1 MPAIVA
7 DCAACRVP
15 AGRSISGRWPLFPA
29 LIFVWLATPAVA
41 AGDRM
46 AGAALPAAQA
56 QEAPA
61 VSLRLDN
68 WAYNAL
74 RIDLPPTT
82 VPAVGRK
89 GREPLRIGFHRDVP
103 APSRGDLVPRLKWIE
118 VDDGTIVAVV
128 LVSSSDATSIRVA
141 LRAVLPDG
149 GEVRFFHPA
158 GEGDAVMLATPA
170 ELPSAPDV
178 DAPEAGVFWSPS
190 VDGDAIGIEI
200 ALPSRDALAA
210 ASLRVEKVAHRFLDS
225 RATRSKALECPE
237 LHVDVQCRVG
247 EFTSGLENAV
257 ARLEFETGGVS
268 ALCSGTLLNDGD
280 ANTFI
285 PYFLTAQHCISTAE
299 EARTVQATWFY
310 QLANCDTAAVDP
322 RAVTTSGGAEVVA
335 TSAARDATLLKLRR
349 RLPAGVF
356 FAGWSAEEVLTADAV
371 VGIHHPDGV
380 VKKYAAGEVASQ
392 KDSDGV
398 VDAVEVYWDEGVTEG
413 GSSGSA
419 IFKDG
424 LAIGTLS
431 HGAVCSSGIYR
442 DFYGPFANF
451 YPQVCSAL
459 NPGTGCGDGE
469 HDLAATAKEIA
480 VGGTAADAVDE
491 PGDVDYWRIAVPSYG
506 ALVVETT
513 GDADTVGTL
522 EDAQGYFLGTDDDSG
537 RGRNFRLE
545 RIVETGT
552 YYVRVVGVD
561 DGVGDYVLRTTHT
574 PIAIDGL
581 PAVAW
586 DESAIGALADS
597 HEVDYWGLEVEANAA
612 VALFTSGSVDTRGVL
627 ESVSGEALAEDE
639 DSGTGGNF
647 RIDTF
652 LPAGTYRLKV
662 HVEQRRGGE
671 GGLYTLHASQTP
683 LADIPAIAEDGSTG
697 EIEEPHESNY
707 WRFDVAALS
716 FSTLETTGSTDTVGR
731 LHTAAGEQ
739 TAFNDDVGQN
749 RNFRIER
756 ILAPGTYYARIRAYG
771 DETGSYTVTA
781 NHVAIAGDEIL
792 DLGNGNG
799 AGNAGDISESGQEDL
814 WRFDLSQATVV
825 VVETIGSLD
834 TFGVLEDGFG
844 RTHIDD
850 DSGAGTNFRIF
861 AELAAGTH
869 YIRVSAVG
877 TATGGYTLH
886 LRQHLQVDVGDTP
899 ATAAELAFGTIPES
913 AIGPVRDV
921 DYWRVE
927 VPSAG
932 TLLVES
938 EGTTD
943 TLVALEDA
951 RGTKLAEDDDS
962 GDVRNFKLEHEV
974 FPGTYFLRVSGYS
987 TATGAYAL
995 HARHTPALS
1004 IPWFLAARNAA
1015 QGRQGF
1021 ARLVNHSARA
1031 GTVRVYAIDDSGAA
1045 IGSIDLAL
1053 QAGETVHFN
1062 SDDLEAGNP
1071 AKGIAAGIG
1080 GGIGDW
1086 RLALETD
1093 LDLNA
1098 LAYVRTAQGFL
1109 TSMHDFVP
1117 RRQAPYAS
1125 NSRYVVPIFNPASN
1139 RRQVSKLRLFNLGD
1153 QQAAVTITGLDDKG
1167 QPHGGG
1173 VRLALAPNAART
1185 FTAEQLEGG
1194 GEDID
1199 GSLGDGSGKWELAIG
1214 STEPLGVMNLLESL
1228 PAAAAEGTGTNLTN
1242 LSTLPVPLAIA
1253 PATQPCVPC
1262 EVPLFV
1268 AADDPLRQGFVRLSN
1283 HSDDRGSVAIHAIDD
1298 TGRRFGPVTFN
1309 MDAGETVHFNSDD
1322 LEGGNPAKGLSGSV
1336 GDGVGDWRLEVR
1348 TDLEVVGPL
1357 AYARTSDGFL
1367 TSLHDLVR
1375 GRGDVRRSYRVPIF
1389 NPASNRNQRSQLRI
1403 VNPTPS
1409 VAAVTIAGIDDR
1421 GQPGPLGEVSFTL
1434 PAGHSRTI
1442 DAEQLEMGHAELTG
1456 RLGDGAGKWQLLL
1469 EADQPVR
1476 VLNLLLSAN
1485 GNLTNLSSSP
1495 QR

>member
-1 MPAIVA
+1 M
-7 DCAACRVP
+7 AASVGNGAAGRVSTGRCIGGRRRAFGYLILASSLAVP
-15 AGRSISGRWPLFPA
+15 AA
-29 LIFVWLATPAVA
+29 A

-56 QEAPA
+56 REALE

-68 WAYNAL
+68 WANNAL

-82 VPAVGRK
+82 TPTVARK

-103 APSRGDLVPRLKWIE
+103 APSRGDLVPRLKWTE
-118 VDDGTIVAVV
+118 LSDGTIAAAV
-128 LVSSSDATSIRVA
+128 LVFSPDATSIRVG
-141 LRAVLPDG
+141 LRAVLPAG
-149 GEVRFFHPA
+149 GELRFFHPA
-158 GEGDAVMLATPA
+158 NDGEAVTVVAPPDLAGGQ
-170 ELPSAPDV
+170 DV
-178 DAPEAGVFWSPS
+178 DGAEAEPFWSPS
-190 VDGDAIGIEI
+190 VAGDAIGIEI
-200 ALPSRDALAA
+200 ALPSRDALGA
-210 ASLRVEKVAHRFLDS
+210 ASLRVGKVAHRFLDP
-225 RATRSKALECPE
+225 RATTSKVLECPE

-247 EFTSGLENAV
+247 AFPSGLENAV
-257 ARLEFETGGVS
+257 ARLEFETDLGT

-280 ANTFI
+280 ADTFI

-310 QLANCDTAAVDP
+310 QRANCDTAVVDP
-322 RAVTTSGGAEVVA
+322 RATTTFGGAEIIA
-335 TSAARDATLLKLRR
+335 TNAARDATLLKLRR

-356 FAGWSAEEVLTADAV
+356 FAGWDAEEVLAADAV
-371 VGIHHPDGV
+371 LGIHHPDGV

-419 IFKDG
+419 IFRDG

-442 DFYGPFANF
+442 DYYGPFASF

-459 NPGTGCGDGE
+459 NPGGGCGDGE
-469 HDLAATAKEIA
+469 HDLAATAREIA

-491 PGDVDYWRIAVPSYG
+491 AGDVDYWRIAVPSYG
-506 ALVVETT
+506 TLVVETT

-537 RGRNFRLE
+537 AGRNFRLE
-545 RIVETGT
+545 RIVDSGA

-561 DGVGDYVLRTTHT
+561 DAVGDYVLRTTHT
-574 PIAIDGL
+574 PIPSDGL

-586 DESAIGALADS
+586 DQNTIGGLTDS
-597 HEVDYWGLEVEANAA
+597 HEVDYWRLEVEADAA
-612 VALFTSGSVDTRGVL
+612 IAVFTSGNVDTAAVL
-627 ESVSGEALAEDE
+627 EGAGGETLAEND
-639 DSGTGGNF
+639 DGGVGFNF
-647 RIDTF
+647 RIDAL
-652 LPAGTYRLKV
+652 LPAGAYRLKV
-662 HVEQRRGGE
+662 HVAQRRGGE

-683 LADIPAIAEDGSTG
+683 LADIPAIAEDGSAG
-697 EIEEPHESNY
+697 EIDAPNESNY
-707 WRFDVAALS
+707 WRIDVPSLS
-716 FSTLETTGSTDTVGR
+716 VSTVETTGATDTVGR
-731 LHTAAGEQ
+731 LYTAAGEQ
-739 TAFNDDVGQN
+739 TAFDDDGGADT
-749 RNFRIER
+749 NFRLER
-756 ILAPGTYYARIRAYG
+756 LLAAGTYYGRIRAYE

-781 NHVAIAGDEIL
+781 NHVALAAEDIL
-792 DLGNGNG
+792 ALG
-799 AGNAGDISESGQEDL
+799 AGGTASIGEPGEEDI
-814 WRFDLSQATVV
+814 WRFDLSEATVV
-825 VVETIGSLD
+825 TVETTGSLD

-844 RTHIDD
+844 RTRTDD
-850 DSGAGTNFRIF
+850 DSGRGTNFRIS
-861 AELAAGTH
+861 AEMAAGTH
-869 YIRVSAVG
+869 YLRVSAFG
-877 TATGGYTLH
+877 AATGDYTLH
-886 LRQHLQVDVGDTP
+886 LRRHLQADVGDTP
-899 ATAAELAFGTIPES
+899 ATAAELAIGTIQES

-938 EGTTD
+938 EGSTD
-943 TLVALEDA
+943 TLVAVEDV
-951 RGTKLAEDDDS
+951 RGVKLAEDDDS
-962 GDVRNFKLEHEV
+962 GDVRNFRLRHEV

-995 HARHTPALS
+995 HAEHARSIS

-1021 ARLVNHSARA
+1021 ARLINHSART
-1031 GTVRVYAIDDSGAA
+1031 GTVRIHAIDDSGAA
-1045 IGSIDLAL
+1045 TGSIDLAL

-1080 GGIGDW
+1080 PGVGDW

-1109 TSMHDFVP
+1109 TSMHDLVP
-1117 RRQAPYAS
+1117 RRQAPYDSS
-1125 NSRYVVPIFNPASN
+1125 NRYVVPIFNPASN
-1139 RRQVSKLRLFNLGD
+1139 RRQVSQLRLFNLGD
-1153 QQAAVTITGLDDKG
+1153 QQAAVTITGLDDNG
-1167 QPHGGG
+1167 EPHGGG

-1185 FTAEQLEGG
+1185 FTAEELERG

-1199 GSLGDGSGKWELAIG
+1199 GSLGDGSGKWELSIG
-1214 STEPLGVMNLLESL
+1214 STEPLGVMNLLESR
-1228 PAAAAEGTGTNLTN
+1228 PPTAEAGAGSNLTN
-1242 LSTLPVPLAIA
+1242 LSTVSAPPAIA
-1253 PATQPCVPC
+1253 PRARRCAPC
-1262 EVPLFV
+1262 EVPLFI
-1268 AADDPLRQGFVRLSN
+1268 AADDPQRQGFVRLSN
-1283 HSDDRGSVAIHAIDD
+1283 HSQRRGSVTIHAIDD
-1298 TGRRFGPVTFN
+1298 TGRRAGPVTLA
-1309 MDAGETVHFNSDD
+1309 MDAGETVHFNSED
-1322 LEGGNPAKGLSGSV
+1322 LERGNSAKGLSGSV

-1375 GRGDVRRSYRVPIF
+1375 GRGDARRSYRVPIF

-1403 VNPTPS
+1403 VNPS
-1409 VAAVTIAGIDDR
+1409 MHSAAITIAGIDDR
-1421 GQPGPLGEVSFTL
+1421 GQPGSLGEVSFTL
-1434 PAGHSRTI
+1434 PAGHARTI
-1442 DAEQLEMGHAELTG
+1442 DAEQLEMGHTELTG
-1456 RLGDGAGKWQLLL
+1456 RLGDGAGKWQLRLD
-1469 EADQPVR
+1469 ADQPVR